1 MKELIRKNENA
12 QYGYEHVKVNDDG
25 TEVVVKWLKKTS
37 DNYLFFKQTYCS
49 RKCVAIK
56 LLEKMLPNEGDE
68 LEVSDS
74 NLTLERTAGIINGT
88 IKVEPKKPLEDY
100 LNDEDKAIYL
110 ALVNKAK
117 KAKEIEEARKK
128 VADIEAEI
136 AKLRDLEAQMAALK
150 ATIGEDKA

>member
-1 MKELIRKNENA
+1 MKEIIRKNENA

-37 DNYLFFKQTYCS
+37 DNYLFFKHTYCS